1 MKGNF
6 AGVIINRLALTIDKI
21 FYYRIPSHLMNDI
34 TVGSHVFVPFGRG
47 KKLIDG
53 YVLSVCDEVNFDG
66 DIKEIASL
74 ASPDTLFD

>member
-6 AGVIINRLALTIDKI
+6 AGVIINRLALNIDKI
-21 FYYRIPSHLMNDI
+21 FDYAIPDNLTESV

-53 YVLSVCDEVNFDG
+53 YVLYVKNETNFSG
-66 DIKEIASL
+66 DVKEITS
-74 ASPDTLFD
+74 